1 MSQSPAHL
9 WLSDDP
15 GKAWAERFFLLY
27 TPVWIAAV
35 ALVMATGA
43 LLRWGDLG
51 FLAFSV
57 AVSAPL
63 VIIPAA
69 CHRRVPAL
77 AATPWHRSYWF
88 KFNLWI
94 FLFVWIG
101 TYFLTHYF
109 FDVLG
114 MRYAFPTR
122 YTLDAALVGKGDGS
136 VPIFMYPLTQA
147 YFVSYHAGM
156 LVVLRR
162 LHRAL
167 GLGNLSQGTATAA
180 ANHLSPE
187 TAAPPAHHLSHGTS
201 RWPRRLLLGLAAL
214 ALAYA
219 VSFGETLFMASDL
232 ISDLFWYADKPRM
245 LRYGSLF
252 YACYFLVS
260 LPLLYPM
267 DEPPGPAYSPGRAA
281 LEALAAGML
290 VFMILD
296 ALALALGPLVP

>member
-1 MSQSPAHL
+1 MSKSSARL

-35 ALVMATGA
+35 GLVMASGA
-43 LLRWGDLG
+43 LLAWGDLG
-51 FLAFSV
+51 FLAFAI

-63 VIIPAA
+63 IVIPAL

-122 YTLDAALVGKGDGS
+122 YTLDAALVGRGSGS
-136 VPIFMYPLTQA
+136 VPVFMYPLTQA
-147 YFVSYHAGM
+147 YFVSYHVGM

-167 GLGNLSQGTATAA
+167 GLPNLPEGTA
-180 ANHLSPE
+180 
-187 TAAPPAHHLSHGTS
+187 
-201 RWPRRLLLGLAAL
+201 RWPRLLLLAFATL

-232 ISDLFWYADKPRM
+232 IADLFWYADKPRM
-245 LRYGSLF
+245 LRWGSLF

-267 DEPPGPAYSPGRAA
+267 DEPTRGPPAPSYTPGRAA

-290 VFMILD
+290 VMMILD
-296 ALALALGPLVP
+296 ALALLLGPLVP

>member
-1 MSQSPAHL
+1 MADPQNL

-35 ALVMATGA
+35 GLVMATGA
-43 LLRWGDLG
+43 LKRWDDVD
-51 FLAFSV
+51 FLIFAV

-63 VIIPAA
+63 LLIPALR
-69 CHRRVPAL
+69 HRRVPAL
-77 AATPWHRSYWF
+77 AATPWYASYWF

-94 FLFVWIG
+94 FLFVWVG

-122 YTLDAALVGKGDGS
+122 WTLDAALVGSGRGE
-136 VPIFMYPLTQA
+136 VPVFMYPLTQA
-147 YFVSYHAGM
+147 YFVSYHAAM
-156 LVVLRR
+156 IVALRR

-167 GLGNLSQGTATAA
+167 GPGAGW
-180 ANHLSPE
+180 
-187 TAAPPAHHLSHGTS
+187 S
-201 RWPRRLLLGLAAL
+201 RPLVLAL
-214 ALAYA
+214 ATIILAYA
-219 VSFGETLFMASDL
+219 VAYGETLFMASDL
-232 ISDLFWYADKPRM
+232 IADLFWYADKPRM
-245 LRYGSLF
+245 LRWGSLF

-267 DEPPGPAYSPGRAA
+267 DEPPRPRHTAGRAA

-290 VFMILD
+290 VLMILD
-296 ALALALGPLVP
+296 ALALLLGPLVP

>member
-1 MSQSPAHL
+1 MSLHSSPPRPSPLHAPL
-9 WLSDDP
+9 WLSADP

-27 TPVWIAAV
+27 TPVWILAVAAV
-35 ALVMATGA
+35 MLSGA
-43 LLRWGDLG
+43 LKRWDDAS
-51 FLAFSV
+51 FMAFAV
-57 AVSAPL
+57 AVAAPL
-63 VIIPAA
+63 LLVPAL

-77 AATPWHRSYWF
+77 AATPWTRSYWL

-94 FLFVWIG
+94 FIFVWIG

-122 YTLDAALVGKGDGS
+122 LTLDAALVGRGDGT
-136 VPIFMYPLTQA
+136 VPLFMYPLTQA
-147 YFVSYHAGM
+147 YFISYHAGM

-162 LHRAL
+162 VRRAL
-167 GLGNLSQGTATAA
+167 ALD
-180 ANHLSPE
+180 HLSPG
-187 TAAPPAHHLSHGTS
+187 TA
-201 RWPRRLLLGLAAL
+201 RWPRLLLLAL
-214 ALAYA
+214 ATLGLAYA
-219 VSFGETLFMASDL
+219 VSFAETLFMASDL

-260 LPLLYPM
+260 LPLLARM
-267 DEPPGPAYSPGRAA
+267 DEPPGPVYSPGRAA

-296 ALALALGPLVP
+296 ALTLLLGPLVV

>member
-1 MSQSPAHL
+1 MADPEHL

-35 ALVMATGA
+35 GLVMGTGA
-43 LLRWGDLG
+43 LKRWDDVG
-51 FLAFSV
+51 FMIFAV
-57 AVSAPL
+57 AVAAPL
-63 VIIPAA
+63 LLVPAL

-77 AATPWHRSYWF
+77 AATPWYQSYWF

-94 FLFVWIG
+94 FLFVWVG

-122 YTLDAALVGKGDGS
+122 WTLDAALVGSGRGE
-136 VPIFMYPLTQA
+136 VPVFMYPLTQA
-147 YFVSYHAGM
+147 YFVSYHVAM
-156 LVVLRR
+156 IVALRR

-167 GLGNLSQGTATAA
+167 GHMSPKTARWARPLALAA
-180 ANHLSPE
+180 A
-187 TAAPPAHHLSHGTS
+187 TIV
-201 RWPRRLLLGLAAL
+201 
-214 ALAYA
+214 LAYA
-219 VSFGETLFMASDL
+219 VAYAETLFMASDL

-245 LRYGSLF
+245 LRWGSLF

-267 DEPPGPAYSPGRAA
+267 DEPPRPRHTTGRAA
-281 LEALAAGML
+281 LAALAAGML
-290 VFMILD
+290 VLMILD
-296 ALALALGPLVP
+296 ALALLLGPLVP

>member
-1 MSQSPAHL
+1 MSTAPNR

-35 ALVMATGA
+35 GLVMGTGA
-43 LLRWGDLG
+43 LKRWGDAG
-51 FLAFSV
+51 FMAFAV
-57 AVSAPL
+57 AVAAPL
-63 VIIPAA
+63 LVIPAVR
-69 CHRRVPAL
+69 HRRVAAL
-77 AATPWHRSYWF
+77 AATPWHHSYWF

-94 FLFVWIG
+94 FLFVWVG

-122 YTLDAALVGKGDGS
+122 WTLDAALVGSGRGE
-136 VPIFMYPLTQA
+136 VPLFMYPLTQA
-147 YFVSYHAGM
+147 YFVSYH
-156 LVVLRR
+156 VVMIVALRR

-167 GLGNLSQGTATAA
+167 G
-180 ANHLSPE
+180 HLSPGPRRPGR
-187 TAAPPAHHLSHGTS
+187 TA
-201 RWPRRLLLGLAAL
+201 RWPRMLALTLATI

-219 VSFGETLFMASDL
+219 VAYAETLFMASDL
-232 ISDLFWYADKPRM
+232 IADLFWYADKPRM
-245 LRYGSLF
+245 LRWGSLF
-252 YACYFLVS
+252 YACYFFVS

-267 DEPPGPAYSPGRAA
+267 DEPPRPRHTPGRAA

-290 VFMILD
+290 VLMILD
-296 ALALALGPLVP
+296 ALALLLGPLVP

>member
-1 MSQSPAHL
+1 MSAPRERPPL

-35 ALVMATGA
+35 ALVMGSGA
-43 LLRWGDLG
+43 LLRWGDAG
-51 FLAFSV
+51 FMAFSV

-63 VIIPAA
+63 IVVPAVR
-69 CHRRVPAL
+69 HRRVPAL
-77 AATPWHRSYWF
+77 ARTPWHRSYWL

-94 FLFVWIG
+94 AIFVWIG

-122 YTLDAALVGKGDGS
+122 WALDAALVGSGRGE
-136 VPIFMYPLTQA
+136 VPVFMYPLTQA
-147 YFVSYHAGM
+147 YFVSYHVGM

-167 GLGNLSQGTATAA
+167 GLG
-180 ANHLSPE
+180 HLSPG
-187 TAAPPAHHLSHGTS
+187 TA
-201 RWPRRLLLGLAAL
+201 RWPRRLALAAAAL

-245 LRYGSLF
+245 LRWGSLF

-267 DEPPGPAYSPGRAA
+267 DEPPGPTYSPGRAA

-296 ALALALGPLVP
+296 ALALLLGPLVP

>member
-1 MSQSPAHL
+1 MPGSTNL

-15 GKAWAERFFLLY
+15 GKAWAERFFLLW

-35 ALVMATGA
+35 GVVMLTGA
-43 LLRWGDLG
+43 LKRWDDGDFML
-51 FLAFSV
+51 FSV

-63 VIIPAA
+63 LVIPAVL
-69 CHRRVPAL
+69 HRRVPAL
-77 AATPWHRSYWF
+77 AATPWYASYWF

-94 FLFVWIG
+94 FLFVWVG

-122 YTLDAALVGKGDGS
+122 WTLDAALVGTGRGE
-136 VPIFMYPLTQA
+136 VPVFMYPLTQA
-147 YFVSYHAGM
+147 YFVSYHAAM
-156 LVVLRR
+156 LVALRR

-167 GLGNLSQGTATAA
+167 
-180 ANHLSPE
+180 
-187 TAAPPAHHLSHGTS
+187 APGPA
-201 RWPRRLLLGLAAL
+201 RRLAL
-214 ALAYA
+214 AVATIVLAYA
-219 VSFGETLFMASDL
+219 VAYAETLFMASDL
-232 ISDLFWYADKPRM
+232 ISELFWYADKPRM
-245 LRYGSLF
+245 LRWGSLF

-267 DEPPGPAYSPGRAA
+267 DEPPRPRHTTGRAA

-290 VFMILD
+290 VLMILD
-296 ALALALGPLVP
+296 ALALLLGPLVP

>member
-1 MSQSPAHL
+1 MTPGANL

-27 TPVWIAAV
+27 TPVWIAEVAV
-35 ALVMATGA
+35 VMTTGM
-43 LLRWGDLG
+43 LTRWGDAG
-51 FLAFSV
+51 FLAFSLL
-57 AVSAPL
+57 ASAPL
-63 VIIPAA
+63 IAVPAA
-69 CHRRVPAL
+69 LHRRVPAL
-77 AATPWHRSYWF
+77 AATPWHHSWWF

-122 YTLDAALVGKGDGS
+122 ANLGAALVGRSGS
-136 VPIFMYPLTQA
+136 DIPVFMYPLTQA
-147 YFVSYHAGM
+147 YFVSYHVAM

-167 GLGNLSQGTATAA
+167 GDLSRRPGRRAALLLAA
-180 ANHLSPE
+180 A
-187 TAAPPAHHLSHGTS
+187 
-201 RWPRRLLLGLAAL
+201 

-219 VSFGETLFMASDL
+219 VAFGETYFMASDFL
-232 ISDLFWYADKPRM
+232 KDLFWYADKPRM
-245 LRYGSLF
+245 LRWGSLF
-252 YACYFLVS
+252 YACYFFVS
-260 LPLLYPM
+260 LPLLYRL
-267 DEPPGPAYSPGRAA
+267 DEPPHPKHGPGRAA
-281 LEALAAGML
+281 LDALAAGML

-296 ALALALGPLVP
+296 ALTLALGPLVPLR

>member
-1 MSQSPAHL
+1 MTPRPGNL

-15 GKAWAERFFLLY
+15 GKAWAERFFLGY

-35 ALVMATGA
+35 GLVMATGA
-43 LLRWGDLG
+43 LKRWGDLG
-51 FLAFSV
+51 FLAFAI

-63 VIIPAA
+63 ILIPAL
-69 CHRRVPAL
+69 CHNRVPAL

-94 FLFVWIG
+94 FIFVWIG

-122 YTLDAALVGKGDGS
+122 YTLDAALVGRGSGS
-136 VPIFMYPLTQA
+136 VPVFMYPLTQA
-147 YFVSYHAGM
+147 YFVSYHVGM

-167 GLGNLSQGTATAA
+167 GLAD
-180 ANHLSPE
+180 LSPE
-187 TAAPPAHHLSHGTS
+187 TS
-201 RWPRRLLLGLAAL
+201 RRPRQLLLALAAL

-245 LRYGSLF
+245 LRFGSLF

-267 DEPPGPAYSPGRAA
+267 DEPVAGANGPVPGPRYSPGRAA

-290 VFMILD
+290 VMMILD
-296 ALALALGPLVP
+296 ALALLLGPLVP

>member
-1 MSQSPAHL
+1 MSMPPSPWFSA
-9 WLSDDP
+9 DP

-27 TPVWIAAV
+27 TPVWILAVAAV
-35 ALVMATGA
+35 MLSGA
-43 LLRWGDLG
+43 LKHWGDAG
-51 FLAFSV
+51 FMAFAVVV
-57 AVSAPL
+57 AAPL
-63 VIIPAA
+63 LLVPAL

-77 AATPWHRSYWF
+77 AATTWMDSYWF

-94 FLFVWIG
+94 FIFVWIG

-122 YTLDAALVGKGDGS
+122 WTLDAALVGRGDGE
-136 VPIFMYPLTQA
+136 VPLFIYPLTQA
-147 YFVSYHAGM
+147 YFVSYHAAM
-156 LVVLRR
+156 IVALRR
-162 LHRAL
+162 VRRAL
-167 GLGNLSQGTATAA
+167 GLD
-180 ANHLSPE
+180 HLNPGE
-187 TAAPPAHHLSHGTS
+187 VH
-201 RWPRRLLLGLAAL
+201 WPRLLLL
-214 ALAYA
+214 ALATLGLAYGVA
-219 VSFGETLFMASDL
+219 FAETLFMASDA

-260 LPLLYPM
+260 LPLLARM
-267 DEPPGPAYSPGRAA
+267 DEPPGPRFSPGRAA

-296 ALALALGPLVP
+296 ALALLLGPLVI

>member
-1 MSQSPAHL
+1 MSETPARAPL

-35 ALVMATGA
+35 ALVMTSGA
-43 LLRWGDLG
+43 LLRWGDAG
-51 FLAFSV
+51 FMAFSV

-63 VIIPAA
+63 VLVPAL

-77 AATPWHRSYWF
+77 ARTPWHHSYWF

-94 FLFVWIG
+94 FIFVWIG

-122 YTLDAALVGKGDGS
+122 WALDAALVGTGRGE
-136 VPIFMYPLTQA
+136 VPAFMDPLTQA
-147 YFVSYHAGM
+147 YFMSYHVGM

-167 GLGNLSQGTATAA
+167 GLH
-180 ANHLSPE
+180 HLSPG
-187 TAAPPAHHLSHGTS
+187 TA
-201 RWPRRLLLGLAAL
+201 RWPRRLALAAAAL

-245 LRYGSLF
+245 LRWGSLF

-267 DEPPGPAYSPGRAA
+267 DEPPGPRYSPRRAA

-290 VFMILD
+290 VMMILD
-296 ALALALGPLVP
+296 ALALVLGPLVP